1 MAPPTTNADGR
12 RLLAQIRRVG
22 PFLEGSLTLTTK
34 RCGNPRC
41 RCAQQGPLHET
52 ALLTWKE
59 NNQTRTLYIPRA
71 WRAIVTGWV
80 EEAQRLKRLMHELSA
95 AQQQFFLDHRKK
107 PPTP

>member
-1 MAPPTTNADGR
+1 
-12 RLLAQIRRVG
+12 
-22 PFLEGSLTLTTK
+22 
-34 RCGNPRC
+34 
-41 RCAQQGPLHET
+41 
-52 ALLTWKE
+52 
-59 NNQTRTLYIPRA
+59 LYIPRA